1 MTEPIRRNHFGQTLM
16 LWSLTPGILFNTDRI
31 TNAAEESESPTFE
44 EQTLFQ
50 SGTEG
55 YYCYRIPSLLMTKHG
70 TILAFAEARKL
81 GCRDHG
87 DIDLVVKRSF
97 DSGKTWS
104 SMQVIADDGNHT
116 MGNPC
121 PVVDRSTGTIWL
133 PCCRTNREILVMKS
147 TDDGKTWLETVN
159 IKVQT
164 ANPAWHWLGTGP
176 GHGIQLS
183 NGRLVIPCWADATPN
198 LGEIQQ
204 SFALYSDDAGASWT
218 AGTALESNMSDECEV
233 VELEDR
239 SLYMNARSRQGK
251 HQRAYAFS
259 QNGGET
265 WSPIKFD
272 PTLPEPS
279 CQGALVR
286 FTDTNRFERS
296 RILLSS
302 PAAQNTRSHMTVR
315 LSYDECQSWPV
326 SKIVHEGSSAYSD
339 LTVSADRHILLLY
352 EVDKSSS
359 LTLARFNI
367 QWLTDGTDNLRPSR
381 RP

>member
-1 MTEPIRRNHFGQTLM
+1 M